1 MNAILIGHK
10 ILDTNRALYF
20 RLQQQK
26 LIEHIRAGRI
36 EEALAFAQDELAP
49 RGEESPEFLGE
60 LERTM
65 ALLAF
70 EAGGAPAGIA
80 ELLSPAQRMRTAGE
94 VNAAILGSLRQG
106 TEAKVVEMLR
116 VLQWGEGLLSE
127 RAEFPVLDVSD
138 DVKL

>member
-1 MNAILIGHK
+1 MH
-10 ILDTNRALYF
+10 
-20 RLQQQK
+20 RLK
-26 LIEHIRAGRI
+26 VA
-36 EEALAFAQDELAP
+36 EALEFAQEELAP
-49 RGEESPEFLGE
+49 RGEESPEFLSE